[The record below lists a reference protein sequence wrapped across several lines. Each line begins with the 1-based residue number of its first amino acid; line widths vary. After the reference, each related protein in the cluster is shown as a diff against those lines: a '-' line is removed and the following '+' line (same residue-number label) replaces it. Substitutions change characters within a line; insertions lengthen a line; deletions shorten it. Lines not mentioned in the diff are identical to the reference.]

1 MVHAIGAFM
10 DFCYLVRRSQLDEDT
25 LAAIDTAIN
34 RFHHKREIFVDVGV
48 HEDFLLPHQHSL
60 VHYHRLIE
68 LFGAPNGICLSI
80 TESKHI
86 KAVKEPWLRSNRNQP
101 LGQMLLTN
109 QRLEKLAA
117 SRVDFV
123 VRGMLDGPSG
133 TPLPSEP
140 PSDAHDNDAEDVP
153 GMTSLGDM
161 KLARYPGM
169 IYLTT

>member
-1 MVHAIGAFM
+1 
-10 DFCYLVRRSQLDEDT
+10 
-25 LAAIDTAIN
+25 
-34 RFHHKREIFVDVGV
+34 
-48 HEDFLLPHQHSL
+48 
-60 VHYHRLIE
+60 
-68 LFGAPNGICLSI
+68 
-80 TESKHI
+80 
-86 KAVKEPWLRSNRNQP
+86 
-101 LGQMLLTN
+101 MLLTN

-133 TPLPSEP
+133 TPLPSDP